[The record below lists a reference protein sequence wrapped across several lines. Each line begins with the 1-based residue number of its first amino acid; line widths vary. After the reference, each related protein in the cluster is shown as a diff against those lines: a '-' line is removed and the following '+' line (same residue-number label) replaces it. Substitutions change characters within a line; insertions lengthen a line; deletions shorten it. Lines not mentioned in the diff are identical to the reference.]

1 MPPVSAFFP
10 EQTQRS
16 ASREQCTCISERQC
30 CFHLCVT
37 SNIIQQRGW
46 RGDFSR
52 QGTSSYWADCVL
64 EMLNCFLFK
73 FSAPSSTLALFLQCP
88 SSCSLPVNHRRG
100 LKLLKFGLWAQA
112 RAAWGD
118 CSWQWLFLGCPV
130 SEGNTHFIKRLK
142 HKSYFIA
149 PWDSCYDKH
158 LQDHILPPSHNYAIY
173 LQQIHSSSTC
183 HCRRGIGT

>member
-16 ASREQCTCISERQC
+16 ASREQRTCISERQC

-37 SNIIQQRGW
+37 SNTQYSRGAGEETLFQARNQQLLSW
-46 RGDFSR
+46 LCFGDR
-52 QGTSSYWADCVL
+52 
-64 EMLNCFLFK
+64 FLFK

-88 SSCSLPVNHRRG
+88 SSCSLPVKHRRG

-118 CSWQWLFLGCPV
+118 CSWHWLFLECPI
-130 SEGNTHFIKRLK
+130 SEENTHFIMRLK